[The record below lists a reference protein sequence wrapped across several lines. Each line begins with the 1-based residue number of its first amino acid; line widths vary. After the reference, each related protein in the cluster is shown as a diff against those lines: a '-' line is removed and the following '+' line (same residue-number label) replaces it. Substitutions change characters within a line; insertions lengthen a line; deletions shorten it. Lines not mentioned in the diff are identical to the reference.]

1 MNWAQQDMAQP
12 LDPLRL
18 KGTMLDTKKAASRN
32 RDKTGKE
39 QRDPGELALSRPK
52 ALTGAASSNS
62 GGGDSNGAAATTGN
76 GGPSV
81 GDAMEVE

>member
-1 MNWAQQDMAQP
+1 MAQP

-39 QRDPGELALSRPK
+39 QRDPTELTLNRPK
-52 ALTGAASSNS
+52 ALSGAGISNAAA
-62 GGGDSNGAAATTGN
+62 GDSNGAA
-76 GGPSV
+76 GGGIV
-81 GDAMEVE
+81 GPGASDAMEVE